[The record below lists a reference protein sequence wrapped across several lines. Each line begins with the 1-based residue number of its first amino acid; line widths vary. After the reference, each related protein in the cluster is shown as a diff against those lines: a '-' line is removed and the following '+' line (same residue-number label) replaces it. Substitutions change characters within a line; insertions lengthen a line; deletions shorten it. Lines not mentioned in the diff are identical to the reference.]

1 MKTMFTPI
9 ERSPRWDRRASLA
22 LSGNKQF
29 IAYSFLAIL
38 AVAALALVTT
48 TLRRPQSSDVVI
60 DTEIESGRHLTFVLV
75 AQQVAPGTQ
84 PYEPYVTQVRAAR
97 DSLRA
102 LAAREGIYYSTVGV
116 AKHWDVAEGLRVLNA
131 YGALDEVSVGRGWFN
146 TGNLRYSGWM
156 VPAVL
161 VFLEDITVGQTSWT
175 SHGLTEV
182 ARFEGRRSMRE
193 WAARGFS
200 LNLDEPGTEELNST
214 TPREGSSDPR
224 TAPEPIV
231 MQSENPGPAIWR
243 LDSNVLASA
252 GGTQTDPLYRVA
264 GVAISE
270 RHVVV
275 AEASTGSLRFYTHA
289 GRLERTAG
297 RQGEGPGEYRNMGW
311 MHRIRDEIHVYD
323 RASNSVNVYSLD
335 GTRVRSTAVRPH
347 DELPLTSVVGSFADG
362 SLLAVAVAN
371 PMYVPDEPE
380 TRRLPMTLVRHD
392 SEGASATRLIDMVGP
407 ERYFEPSGRGGVRQM
422 SRPFGRATGVAVVD
436 SIFVVMDNDSYAISV
451 YGRDG
456 AQSETLMPE
465 PVPPMT
471 PLKQSDIEWVREGI
485 LADADEGLVRF
496 VEGMIRATGFP
507 EHLPAYGWLTLERG
521 DHRPPLIV
529 ADGFVFALRYGGIES
544 ASGEIA
550 GPEWF
555 VFRPGEGHV
564 ATLTSPDDVRLLD
577 LKGDLA
583 AVLRKTELGEEVVE
597 LRRVLGR

>member
-1 MKTMFTPI
+1 MKDLFTPI
-9 ERSPRWDRRASLA
+9 ERSPRWGRRASLA
-22 LSGNKQF
+22 FSGNKRV

-48 TLRRPQSSDVVI
+48 TLRSPPSADVVI
-60 DTEIESGRHLTFVLV
+60 DTEIESGRHLTFVLM

-84 PYEPYVTQVRAAR
+84 PDPAYVTQVRAAR

-102 LAAREGIYYSTVGV
+102 LATREGIYYSTVGV
-116 AKHWDVAEGLRVLNA
+116 GMHWDIAEGLRVLNA
-131 YGALDEVSVGRGWFN
+131 YGHFDEVSVGRGWFN
-146 TGNLRYSGWM
+146 TGRFRYSGGT

-175 SHGLTEV
+175 SQGFTEV
-182 ARFEGRRSMRE
+182 ARFEGRRSVRE
-193 WAARGFS
+193 WGTRGFS
-200 LNLDEPGTEELNST
+200 LNLDRRGAEEPNS
-214 TPREGSSDPR
+214 PAPGEGVSVAP
-224 TAPEPIV
+224 TAPEPTV
-231 MQSENPGPAIWR
+231 MPSGNPGSPAIWR

-270 RHVVV
+270 EHVVV

-289 GRLERTAG
+289 GRLEKTVG
-297 RQGEGPGEYRNMGW
+297 RRGEGPGEYRNMGW
-311 MHRIRDEIHVYD
+311 MNRVRDEIHVYD
-323 RASNSVNVYSLD
+323 RANIRVAVYSLV
-335 GTRVRSTAVRPH
+335 GTRVRSIAVRPH

-362 SLLAVAVAN
+362 SLLAVAVDN
-371 PMYVPDEPE
+371 PMYVPDEAE

-392 SEGASATRLIDMVGP
+392 SEVASATRLIDMVGP
-407 ERYFEPSGRGGVRQM
+407 ERYFEPLGRGGVQQM
-422 SRPFGRATGVAVVD
+422 FRPFGRATGVAVVD
-436 SIFVVMDNDSYAISV
+436 SIFVVMDNESYAISV

-456 AQSETLMPE
+456 AQLETLMPD
-465 PVPPMT
+465 PVPPLT
-471 PLKQSDIEWVREGI
+471 PLKQSDIEWAREGV
-485 LADADEGLVRF
+485 LAGADERVERF
-496 VEGMIRATGFP
+496 VEGMFRAGFP
-507 EHLPAYGWLTLERG
+507 DHLPPYGWFTLERA
-521 DHRPPLIV
+521 HRPPLIV

-544 ASGEIA
+544 GSGEIA

-577 LKGDLA
+577 LTGDLA
-583 AVLRKTELGEEVVE
+583 AVVRKTELGEEVVE